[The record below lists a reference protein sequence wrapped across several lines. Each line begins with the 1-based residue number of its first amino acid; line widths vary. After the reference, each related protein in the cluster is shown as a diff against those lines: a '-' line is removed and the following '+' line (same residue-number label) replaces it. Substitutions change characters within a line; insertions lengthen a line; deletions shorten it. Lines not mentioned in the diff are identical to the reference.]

1 MADNINIKNVTEA
14 EEVRGGDFFI
24 IETPEG
30 TRSVD
35 FSNILIPLDNATFN
49 NKISAF
55 ETDINTHRSEIIA
68 LTASLNEGSNTDIK
82 VRSVSAQTLT
92 ADSITTD
99 SITTD
104 SITTDS
110 LSIGGDGSEILTPF
124 VQVVCHEWEDT
135 STYSLPSD
143 TVTTLSAASGRITS
157 RYSNS
162 SFLLLPQISG
172 EVNND
177 SGGALRRIV
186 DGVTTYINVSA
197 GYDSNRK
204 RYMFQASY
212 DADNNSTPVTE
223 LRMHIDQPFAPAGTE
238 IKYYMTWEADS
249 TNTFYLNRAVSD
261 SNSSNYERGHSK
273 FTIVEIASG
282 AVSFV

>member
-99 SITTD
+99 SIT
-104 SITTDS
+104 

-238 IKYYMTWEADS
+238 IKYYMTWE
-249 TNTFYLNRAVSD
+249 TVNTGQYFYLNRTV
-261 SNSSNYERGHSK
+261 SNSDTSGYERGHSK